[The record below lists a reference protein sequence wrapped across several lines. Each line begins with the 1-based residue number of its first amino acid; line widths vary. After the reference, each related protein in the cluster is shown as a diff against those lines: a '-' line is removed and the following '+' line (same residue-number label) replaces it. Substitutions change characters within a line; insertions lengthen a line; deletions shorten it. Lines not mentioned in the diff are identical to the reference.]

1 MSSLANLPEVIG
13 FFSYSREDDEAFR
26 GTLSALRDAIQ
37 RELGAQLGRSKR
49 NFRLWQDQEA
59 ISPGKL
65 WESEIKTAVE
75 QSVFFIPIVT
85 PRVVN
90 SEYCQFEFE
99 SFLARER
106 TLGRA
111 DLVFPIL
118 YISVPALEDEAQW
131 RNHPVLSAI
140 AKRQYVDWRSMR
152 HLDIQS
158 TVVREAIERF
168 CNKIVEALQQSWQ
181 SPEERKRR
189 EDAEAQ
195 TRAEEERRRQ
205 EVETKRRAEEDARRR
220 HDEAEARRIADER
233 RQQEAETKRRA
244 DEERRQAQTEA
255 EARQR
260 AEQERRGREAEAKQR
275 ADQERAFAAA
285 KAADIVSAIDKFLS
299 TYPDS
304 HLAGEAKAL
313 RTTLVERDDAYKEAI
328 GSDDPAVLKAFLER
342 YPAGKPSDA
351 VRKRARRLEGQ
362 SRPSRRAI
370 LVGGGALG
378 VGGLGAA
385 AVIASRR
392 SRVTFPAVPAPSPFL
407 IRTLTATTLPLSVAI
422 APDGRTA
429 LSGGLDLSRQEVGAF
444 TLWDLASG
452 SAIRSYTGHSG
463 SVNSVAIAPDGRT
476 ALSGSYDKTLK
487 LWDLTAGSIIHTLTG
502 HTETV
507 YSVAI
512 APDGRT
518 GLSGSE
524 DKTLRLWNLAS
535 GSLIRTLTGHTET
548 VLSVA
553 IAPDGRTGLSG
564 SVDKTLRLWNL
575 ASGSLIRTLTGHTE
589 TVHSVAI
596 APDGRT
602 ALSGSFD
609 KTLKLWDLT
618 AGSTIRTLTGH
629 TEELHSVAIAPDGRT
644 GLSGSEDKTLRLWDL
659 TTGSTIR
666 TFTGHTDLVYSVA
679 IAPDGRTALS
689 GSQDRTLKLWD
700 LT

>member
-90 SEYCQFEFE
+90 SQYCQFEFE

-106 TLGRA
+106 SLGRA

-118 YISVPALEDEAQW
+118 YISVPALDDEAQW

-140 AKRQYVDWRSMR
+140 ARRQYVDWRSMR

-158 TVVREAIERF
+158 TAVREAVERF
-168 CNKIVEALQQSWQ
+168 CRKIVEALEQSWQ
-181 SPEERKRR
+181 SPEERRRR
-189 EDAEAQ
+189 EEAEAQ

-205 EVETKRRAEEDARRR
+205 DVETKRRAEEDARRR
-220 HDEAEARRIADER
+220 HDEAEAQRIADER

-244 DEERRQAQTEA
+244 DEEKRQAQTEA

-260 AEQERRGREAEAKQR
+260 AEEERRGREAEAKQR

-285 KAADIVSAIDKFLS
+285 KAAGIVSAIDKFLLAH
-299 TYPDS
+299 PGS

-313 RTTLVERDDAYKEAI
+313 RTTLVERDDAYQATI
-328 GSDDPAVLKAFLER
+328 ASDDPAVLKAFLER
-342 YPAGKPSDA
+342 FPTGNPADQ
-351 VRKRARRLEGQ
+351 VRKRLWRVERPRGW
-362 SRPSRRAI
+362 RPSRRAMVI
-370 LVGGGALG
+370 GGGALG
-378 VGGLGAA
+378 AGALATA
-385 AVIASRR
+385 AVIVRQ
-392 SRVTFPAVPAPSPFL
+392 
-407 IRTLTATTLPLSVAI
+407 
-422 APDGRTA
+422 
-429 LSGGLDLSRQEVGAF
+429 LSRTF
-444 TLWDLASG
+444 
-452 SAIRSYTGHSG
+452 
-463 SVNSVAIAPDGRT
+463 
-476 ALSGSYDKTLK
+476 
-487 LWDLTAGSIIHTLTG
+487 
-502 HTETV
+502 
-507 YSVAI
+507 
-512 APDGRT
+512 
-518 GLSGSE
+518 
-524 DKTLRLWNLAS
+524 
-535 GSLIRTLTGHTET
+535 LIRTLTGHADS
-548 VLSVA
+548 VFSVA

-564 SVDKTLRLWNL
+564 SVDKTLKLWDL
-575 ASGSLIRTLTGHTE
+575 ATGATIRTLTGHTD
-589 TVHSVAI
+589 VVQSVAI

-602 ALSGSFD
+602 ALSGCKD
-609 KTLKLWDLT
+609 KTLQ
-618 AGSTIRTLTGH
+618 
-629 TEELHSVAIAPDGRT
+629 
-644 GLSGSEDKTLRLWDL
+644 LWDL

-666 TFTGHTDLVYSVA
+666 TLTGHTDAVWSVAIAPVAGTALSGSVDNTLKLWDLATGSILRTLTGHTLAVVSVA
-679 IAPDGRTALS
+679 IAPDARTALS